1 MRDLLFMVVWAASL
15 PLILYRPW
23 TGILVWSWIGYM
35 NPHMLS
41 WGARSLPVAM
51 IVAVVTLVGLVIT
64 KDRKG
69 VPLTRE
75 MIFLLLLAVHF
86 TLTTY
91 TAWAPDAAWVQWEK
105 VMKIMLFTFVTPM
118 LIFGRKKIHALL
130 LVIALSI
137 GFYGLKGGIF
147 SIMTGGSFR
156 VYGPGASFIGD
167 NNSLGLAMIMV
178 LPILIFLARDESR
191 IWLRRG
197 LYTVAGF
204 TVIAII
210 FTYSR
215 GAWLGLAC
223 ISPFLFF
230 NFKKKFL
237 VLVLLI
243 PVAIIGAQLLPDRV
257 YERAGTI
264 RTYEED
270 TSAMGRIQA
279 WGAAYHIAN
288 SFPLT
293 GGGFQNYRNR
303 DMWMQY
309 ADPDHLWGH
318 VVPRATHS
326 IYFDMLGDH
335 GWVGLFLFVGLLG
348 FTYTRL
354 RRLQK
359 HTEGK
364 PDQEWIGNYALCLR
378 ISLIGYMTTG
388 AFLSLAYFD
397 LFYAVVALSMIL
409 QREFDQAQNPV
420 ESEVPTESEPSLP
433 RRRKVRV

>member
-1 MRDLLFMVVWAASL
+1 MRDLLFLTVWAGSL
-15 PLILYRPW
+15 PLIIYRPW
-23 TGILVWSWIGYM
+23 IGILVWSWIGYM

-51 IVAVVTLVGLVIT
+51 AVAVVTLVGLVIT

-75 MIFLLLLAVHF
+75 MVFLLLLTIHF
-86 TLTTY
+86 TITTAM
-91 TAWAPDAAWVQWEK
+91 AWAPDAAWVQWDK
-105 VMKIMLFTFVTPM
+105 VMKIMLFTFITPM

-147 SIMTGGSFR
+147 SIMTGGAFR
-156 VYGPGASFIGD
+156 VWGPGRSFIGD

-178 LPILIFLARDESR
+178 LPMLIFLAREENR
-191 IWLRRG
+191 AWLRRS
-197 LYTVAGF
+197 LYIIAGF
-204 TVIAII
+204 TVIATI

-215 GAWLGLAC
+215 GAFLGLAC

-237 VLVLLI
+237 VMILLI
-243 PVAIIGAQLLPDRV
+243 PVALIGSQLIPDAI
-257 YERAGTI
+257 YERAGMI

-270 TSAMGRIQA
+270 MSAMGRIQA
-279 WGAAYHIAN
+279 WGAAYEIAN

-293 GGGFQNYRNR
+293 GGGFQNWRNR
-303 DMWMQY
+303 DMWMQH

-335 GWVGLFLFVGLLG
+335 GWVGLFLFLG
-348 FTYTRL
+348 VLVFTYKRL
-354 RRLQK
+354 RRLQQM
-359 HTEGK
+359 TE
-364 PDQEWIGNYALCLR
+364 DSADLSWIGNYALCLR
-378 ISLIGYMTTG
+378 IGLIGYMTTG

-397 LFYAVVALSMIL
+397 LFYALVALTAIL
-409 QREFDQAQNPV
+409 QREFDQAQV
-420 ESEVPTESEPSLP
+420 AAVPA
-433 RRRKVRV
+433 V